1 VSGPQFV
8 IVQESVAVAV
18 GILAALGMFV
28 GGRRCAWVARKG
40 ARRAWRIEWMGRE
53 GSLYM
58 ITPDWRKK
66 PRLGVQMRL
75 TGKKR
80 EELEAWVAFRCT

>member
-1 VSGPQFV
+1 MKAWFEHADGRDQGVVSGPQFV

-28 GGRRCAWVARKG
+28 GGRRCTWVVRKG
-40 ARRAWRIEWMGRE
+40 ARPVWRIEWIGGE

-58 ITPDWRKK
+58 ITPDWQKK
-66 PRLGVQMRL
+66 PRLGS
-75 TGKKR
+75 K
-80 EELEAWVAFRCT
+80 